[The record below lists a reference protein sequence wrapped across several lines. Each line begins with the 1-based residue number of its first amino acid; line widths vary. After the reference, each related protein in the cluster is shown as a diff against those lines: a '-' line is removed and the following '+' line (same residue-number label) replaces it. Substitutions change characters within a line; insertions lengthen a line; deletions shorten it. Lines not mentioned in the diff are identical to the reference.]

1 MTSTTPPALAQS
13 ATERRIPEPQRSSG
27 VGKLI
32 ALAIIALVLGLLNP
46 TELELRQR
54 IGKDG
59 WAPVEF
65 DRTNVVVCNWVRI
78 TGFKGGKATYLAI
91 CGGIFKMP
99 WSDD

>member
-1 MTSTTPPALAQS
+1 MDAHMPES
-13 ATERRIPEPQRSSG
+13 ERGGG

-32 ALAIIALVLGLLNP
+32 ALAILALVLGLLNP
-46 TELELRQR
+46 SELDLRQR

-65 DRTNVVVCNWVRI
+65 ERTNVIVCNWVRI